1 MLLINFLDP
10 SKLTSVEPRRKGA
23 PVKLK
28 VPRPAII
35 KEYNSH
41 VNVVFNHDQLKN
53 SYEID
58 RKSRFWYYPWIFF
71 DLMDSVVDNVHVIY
85 KKKFNAKMS
94 PLNFKIILSES
105 LIKLFSSSKRKITAE
120 EPQLT
125 VELPPPWKELDH
137 IVRFTGKRQHCQYS
151 FNNGKNDVKSFTY
164 CKSCNVLLRVQKDR
178 NYLKFYHSSWEQL
191 YYVTICWW
199 TSDLLDVIIL
209 LRVFSTIKFLKLT
222 KVQYSWQ
229 KPPLLVL
236 IYSSKLGSS
245 VTRYFSSDWKQL

>member
-10 SKLTSVEPRRKGA
+10 SKLTSVEPRGKGT
-23 PVKLK
+23 PVRLK
-28 VPRPAII
+28 VLRPALT

-41 VNVVFNHDQLKN
+41 MNVVFNHDQLKT
-53 SYEID
+53 SYETD

-71 DLMDSVVDNVHVIY
+71 DLVDSVVDSVHVIY

-94 PLNFKIILSES
+94 LLNFKIILSES
-105 LIKLFSSSKRKITAE
+105 LINLFSSWKRKITAE

-137 IVRFTGKRQHCQYS
+137 IVRFTETHPHCQYS

-178 NYLKFYHSSWEQL
+178 NCFKFYHSFWEQL
-191 YYVTICWW
+191 YYLVICRW
-199 TSDLLDVIIL
+199 TSELLDVIIL
-209 LRVFSTIKFLKLT
+209 
-222 KVQYSWQ
+222 
-229 KPPLLVL
+229 
-236 IYSSKLGSS
+236 
-245 VTRYFSSDWKQL
+245 